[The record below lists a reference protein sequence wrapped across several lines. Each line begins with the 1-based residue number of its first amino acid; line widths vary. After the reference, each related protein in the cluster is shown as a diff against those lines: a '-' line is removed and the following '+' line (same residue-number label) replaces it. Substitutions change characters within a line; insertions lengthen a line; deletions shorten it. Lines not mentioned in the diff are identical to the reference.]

1 MYFGQNLCLW
11 LCAPCQSVLA
21 ASSTSRGGEP
31 GCAHTE
37 AEDGLSSQGSEFWA
51 APQWLWFPVGMV
63 VNKAASGLVNEV
75 GDFSVSI
82 VNSRRFI
89 F

>member
-1 MYFGQNLCLW
+1 MF
-11 LCAPCQSVLA
+11 A
-21 ASSTSRGGEP
+21 ASSTSRGREP

-63 VNKAASGLVNEV
+63 INKAASGLVNEV